1 LLGPNGC
8 TRVYGPQKGLREEY
22 IPQAEAA
29 LARLAEVWGTQ
40 MGEDVASLPGA
51 GAAGG
56 LGFGLRCFAGA
67 KIQSGFEIFA
77 EAAGLDALLR
87 EVDVVVTGEGAMD
100 RQTVMG
106 KGVGELAKRAR
117 ANGCRCV
124 GLAGMVKDRPALA
137 EVLDDCRALTDLTTT
152 TEGQVNAARWLEK
165 LARVVGDEF

>member
-1 LLGPNGC
+1 
-8 TRVYGPQKGLREEY
+8 
-22 IPQAEAA
+22 
-29 LARLAEVWGTQ
+29 
-40 MGEDVASLPGA
+40 M
-51 GAAGG
+51 
-56 LGFGLRCFAGA
+56 
-67 KIQSGFEIFA
+67 
-77 EAAGLDALLR
+77 LR

-137 EVLDDCRALTDLTTT
+137 EVLDDCRTLTDLTTA